1 MITIVILL
9 TATIHLWYCHSCHHF
24 PFLRFE
30 DSDHHR
36 VGASAASAFRE
47 VIISNLVQF
56 LSTAK
61 EKMIAAQD
69 GAEAQWPTQPK
80 ASAIGER
87 LYYVMVMTDNWG
99 YPPLT

>member
-9 TATIHLWYCHSCHHF
+9 TATIHCMVTLVTIFHSYS
-24 PFLRFE
+24 LKTLIIIE
-30 DSDHHR
+30 L
-36 VGASAASAFRE
+36 GASAAPAFRE

-69 GAEAQWPTQPK
+69 GAEAQEAQGRTQQGV
-80 ASAIGER
+80 AHR
-87 LYYVMVMTDNWG
+87 LTCTSCTMSWS
-99 YPPLT
+99 